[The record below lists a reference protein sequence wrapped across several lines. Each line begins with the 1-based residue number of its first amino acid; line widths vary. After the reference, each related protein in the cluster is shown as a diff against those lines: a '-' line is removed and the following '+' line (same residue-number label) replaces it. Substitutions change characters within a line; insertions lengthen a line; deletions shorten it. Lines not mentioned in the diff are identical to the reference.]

1 MSIPESSLIAS
12 NASKAVYPLENSI
25 WFANSKR
32 KKFRILFSFY
42 SPDGN
47 EISIPIASMSAS
59 IKEQFD
65 FVDVLLEPILIGRFP
80 ERFNPQDYARALA
93 DMDLDLIAFSL
104 MSPHWHPVEPYL
116 DAIKRLIPDVP
127 VLIGGYQAMLSQE
140 QTINNPNVD
149 YICVGDGE
157 YAIGNLIQHLCG
169 LRRTPVDGMWEK
181 MHNGALYKTEPHQI
195 ADLKSLPFPDYGLF
209 AKEDGFKRV
218 ITSIFGPKG
227 KIVLP
232 VMTGRGCPYRCTY
245 CCNTP
250 LLDDWKD
257 KKTFLR
263 KYDPVALV
271 DELVRLVSQYSI
283 GYLEFWDELFLSNL
297 KFVKE
302 FFALYKERIHLP
314 FSINSRVEVMNE
326 KFCQMAAE
334 AGCHTIWFGIESGD
348 EAYRSK
354 MLGRKMTNEKIIE
367 AAANC
372 KRAGIYRL
380 TFNIVGMPMETAENM
395 RATLK
400 LNKKVAPEFFFFFP
414 YIPLRGTP
422 LYDLAKKEG
431 LLLPLKKNIHYLSS
445 EHDREFRMNL
455 KEMPELLT
463 QVEYSRICMEMMAF
477 QQMNNRLS
485 YLGGNQGSKNK
496 KSMIG
501 TEIRANFVQEGLTT
515 YRKEITN

>member
-1 MSIPESSLIAS
+1 
-12 NASKAVYPLENSI
+12 
-25 WFANSKR
+25 
-32 KKFRILFSFY
+32 
-42 SPDGN
+42 
-47 EISIPIASMSAS
+47 
-59 IKEQFD
+59 
-65 FVDVLLEPILIGRFP
+65 
-80 ERFNPQDYARALA
+80 
-93 DMDLDLIAFSL
+93 
-104 MSPHWHPVEPYL
+104 
-116 DAIKRLIPDVP
+116 
-127 VLIGGYQAMLSQE
+127 
-140 QTINNPNVD
+140 
-149 YICVGDGE
+149 
-157 YAIGNLIQHLCG
+157 
-169 LRRTPVDGMWEK
+169 MWEK

-257 KKTFLR
+257 RKTFLR

-354 MLGRKMTNEKIIE
+354 MLGRKMTNEKVIE

-395 RATLK
+395 RETLK

-445 EHDREFRMNL
+445 VHDREFRMNL

-501 TEIRANFVQEGLTT
+501 TEIRASFVQEGLTT